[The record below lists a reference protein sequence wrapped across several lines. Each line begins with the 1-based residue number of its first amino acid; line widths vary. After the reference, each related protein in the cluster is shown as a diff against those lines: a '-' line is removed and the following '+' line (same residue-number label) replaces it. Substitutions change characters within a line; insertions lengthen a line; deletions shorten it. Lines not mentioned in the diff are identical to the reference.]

1 MSVPGATVDWT
12 TAGNSAL
19 PGYPGGVRYLESCDL
34 AEQTDASQTGNQV
47 EVVVVAVGSLDSSP
61 GGP

>member
-1 MSVPGATVDWT
+1 MSVPGVTVDWT

-19 PGYPGGVRYLESCDL
+19 PGGVRYLESCDL

-47 EVVVVAVGSLDSSP
+47 EVVVVAVGSLDLSP
-61 GGP
+61 GGVSPS

>member
-1 MSVPGATVDWT
+1 MSVPGVTVDWT

-34 AEQTDASQTGNQV
+34 AEQTDASQTGNQA
-47 EVVVVAVGSLDSSP
+47 EVVVVALDSSP